1 MKSKLTNKYTALFI
15 QSRMKSYPVKLYT
28 RTASFFVALSVVFV
42 LVSSLFPP
50 PLPLADGK
58 AAAPFVSS
66 IVPRVGATGV
76 YANLSGGSLSLNL
89 TPATVDLIT
98 TNDDWSGV
106 ASVEGYFG
114 LNLTATHGID
124 PQTVLGTEFANNA
137 LPVTAN
143 TQVNANKGNP
153 SAFNAGGVTEFDSGD
168 YLAIG
173 FQGNVQANPYVVFYL
188 NTTGRSNITL
198 SYTVTDI
205 DNGNN
210 NAVSPLALQ
219 YRIGET
225 GNFIN
230 IPAGFIADATDG
242 PNLAGRNTLKN
253 VVLPADA
260 ANKPKVQVRLITTNA
275 ANAAGASTPDEWIGV
290 NAIVVSSQQPTAASV
305 TIGGRVFNPYGRPL
319 AGANV
324 FMYNNTGGI
333 RTARTNPFGFYRFGE
348 VAAGETYVFEVRSK
362 RYVFSN
368 PVQVLNVTEDYDS
381 LNFFASPSPGIRLL
395 R

>member
-1 MKSKLTNKYTALFI
+1 MKTKFAAQNTGSLLQPKANSNLF
-15 QSRMKSYPVKLYT
+15 KFYT
-28 RTASFFVALSVVFV
+28 RATTFFVAFSVVFV
-42 LVSSLFPP
+42 LFSSFF
-50 PLPLADGK
+50 LPSPTADGK
-58 AAAPFVSS
+58 SAMPFASS
-66 IVPRVGATGV
+66 IFPNVEASSV
-76 YANLSGGSLSLNL
+76 YANLSGGNLTLNV
-89 TPATVDLIT
+89 TPATVDQIT

-124 PQTVLGTEFANNA
+124 PQTVLGTEFTNNA
-137 LPVTAN
+137 LPVTAS

-153 SAFNAGGVTEFDSGD
+153 SAFNAGGITEFDSGD

-173 FQGNVQANPYVVFYL
+173 FQGNIQANPYVVFYL

-205 DNGNN
+205 DDGNN

-230 IPAGFIADATDG
+230 VPGGFIADATDG

-253 VVLPADA
+253 VALPADA

-290 NAIVVSSQQPTAASV
+290 NAVVVSSQPPTAASV
-305 TIGGRVFNPYGRPL
+305 TVGGRVFNSYARPL
-319 AGANV
+319 AGATV
-324 FMYNNTGGI
+324 LMYDNTGGI
-333 RTARTNPFGFYRFGE
+333 RTARTNPFGFYRFAD
-348 VAAGETYVFEVRSK
+348 VAAGETYVFEVRSR
-362 RYVFSN
+362 RYIFPN
-368 PVQVLNVTEDYDS
+368 PVQVLSVTEDYDA
-381 LNFFASPSPGIRLL
+381 LDFFASQPPGIRLL